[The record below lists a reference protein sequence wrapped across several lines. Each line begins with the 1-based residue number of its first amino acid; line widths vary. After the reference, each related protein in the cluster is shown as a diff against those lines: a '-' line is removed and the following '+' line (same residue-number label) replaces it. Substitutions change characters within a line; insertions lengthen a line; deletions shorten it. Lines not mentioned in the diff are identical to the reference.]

1 MVALGLFEF
10 LVIVGCVVVALVVL
24 AAIAVIIL
32 QRRSDK
38 PRQ

>member
-1 MVALGLFEF
+1 
-10 LVIVGCVVVALVVL
+10 VGCVVVALVVL